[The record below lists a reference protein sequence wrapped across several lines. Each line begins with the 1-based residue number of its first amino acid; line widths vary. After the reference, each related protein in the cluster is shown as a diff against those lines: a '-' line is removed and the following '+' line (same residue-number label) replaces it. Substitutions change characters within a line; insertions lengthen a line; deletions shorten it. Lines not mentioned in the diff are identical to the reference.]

1 MDLLEFVQKYIKTNV
16 DFDGVYGAQ
25 CVDLYRQY
33 CKDVLGVPRTEP
45 VEGAKNL
52 VYDYGKNPIEQSAFA
67 LVEDRWCARAG
78 DVAVWG
84 ATKTNPYGHVA
95 IVVKVRAN
103 GRLAVFEQDGFKQD
117 GAKLA
122 WRDNKNLIGL
132 LRRWS
137 EI

>member
-1 MDLLEFVQKYIKTNV
+1 
-16 DFDGVYGAQ
+16 
-25 CVDLYRQY
+25 
-33 CKDVLGVPRTEP
+33 
-45 VEGAKNL
+45 
-52 VYDYGKNPIEQSAFA
+52 SAFA
-67 LVEDRWCARAG
+67 LVEDRWGARAG
-78 DVAVWG
+78 DVAIWG
-84 ATKTNPYGHVA
+84 ATKMNPYGHVA